1 MQCEAAGRT
10 LGSYETA
17 SGLPLARVVYPVST
31 PARTTNTNKKSRKT
45 DGATGRVR
53 FREDFRI
60 PRNSGEVKSAGVA
73 VPPPGRCGRS
83 LLPDLPRS
91 RFLLGKIRAG
101 DHFPKKLRSHC
112 FNYF

>member
-1 MQCEAAGRT
+1 MQCEVAGRT

-17 SGLPLARVVYPVST
+17 SGLPLARLVYPVST

-60 PRNSGEVKSAGVA
+60 TRNGGQVKSAGVA
-73 VPPPGRCGRS
+73 ARPPARAGRS
-83 LLPDLPRS
+83 LLLQSPRS
-91 RFLLGKIRAG
+91 RFLLGKILTA
-101 DHFPKKLRSHC
+101 DHFPKELTGHR
-112 FNYF
+112 FNHH